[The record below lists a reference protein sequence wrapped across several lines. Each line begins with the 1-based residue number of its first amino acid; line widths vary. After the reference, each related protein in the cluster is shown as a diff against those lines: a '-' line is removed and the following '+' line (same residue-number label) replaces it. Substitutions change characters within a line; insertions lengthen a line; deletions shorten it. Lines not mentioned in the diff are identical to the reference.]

1 MDALKIDQSFVR
13 SPHDG
18 LASPAIVHALISLS
32 KSLGISVVAE
42 GVETEQQAAHLERIG
57 CPAAQGFLFSKSLS
71 SEAALD
77 FLLSSGRAA
86 DAV

>member
-57 CPAAQGFLFSKSLS
+57 CPAAQGYLFSRSVS
-71 SEAALD
+71 ADAALE
-77 FLLSSGRAA
+77 FLLRSGRAA
-86 DAV
+86 NAV